1 MIKVTYGTTL
11 KRESKIVEKT
21 TTLRAFL
28 EEVGQDYTKGTMTLD
43 GSALNPGDLDRT
55 FASFNLGDKCFL
67 MSVVKADNAA

>member
-11 KRESKIVEKT
+11 KKESKIVEKS

-28 EEVGQDYTKGTMTLD
+28 EDVNLDYTKGTMTLD

-55 FASFNLGDKCFL
+55 FASFNLADKCFL
-67 MSVVKADNAA
+67 MSIVKADNAA